1 MAQYVASLMK
11 PPAPARA
18 ARAREL
24 LRAPPIEV
32 AEQGDPGAIIYD
44 TTCRGCH
51 RGGDMPWDGLPL
63 AWSIGLV
70 GESPRNVVNVIL
82 HGLPPAPGGETTPMM
97 PGYAGALDDAQV
109 ESLVRWMR
117 ANLTDQP
124 PWPDVRKSIAESHRM
139 TPSMLLFPPGG
150 TRFDPAKTP

>member
-1 MAQYVASLMK
+1 
-11 PPAPARA
+11 
-18 ARAREL
+18 
-24 LRAPPIEV
+24 
-32 AEQGDPGAIIYD
+32 
-44 TTCRGCH
+44 
-51 RGGDMPWDGLPL
+51 MPWDGLPL

-82 HGLPPAPGGETTPMM
+82 HGIPPAPGGETTPMM

-109 ESLVRWMR
+109 ES
-117 ANLTDQP
+117 
-124 PWPDVRKSIAESHRM
+124 RKM

>member
-1 MAQYVASLMK
+1 
-11 PPAPARA
+11 
-18 ARAREL
+18 
-24 LRAPPIEV
+24 
-32 AEQGDPGAIIYD
+32 
-44 TTCRGCH
+44 
-51 RGGDMPWDGLPL
+51 
-63 AWSIGLV
+63 
-70 GESPRNVVNVIL
+70 
-82 HGLPPAPGGETTPMM
+82 MM

-124 PWPDVRKSIAESHRM
+124 PWPDVRKSIAESRRM